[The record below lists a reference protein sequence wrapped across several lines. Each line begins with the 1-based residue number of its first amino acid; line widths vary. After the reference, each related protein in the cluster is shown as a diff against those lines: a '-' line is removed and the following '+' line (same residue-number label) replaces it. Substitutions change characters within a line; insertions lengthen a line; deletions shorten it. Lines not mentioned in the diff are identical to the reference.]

1 MGGMVGGA
9 VRVRQDIWS
18 LSDSD
23 PWHPTISWYEY
34 AFRQLRDNVDSSDPF
49 SLEAIANIHGTNTDP
64 ADWPAAVGPSTW
76 NACQHFSWYFLPWHR
91 MYLHYYETILRTFI
105 DAAQGPADWALP
117 FWDYDP
123 ARPETLGLPPA
134 FLQPQRPD
142 GGDNALYRNERAL
155 SILDGDPVPDGDVD
169 LSGWP
174 DLFTSSSIFV
184 PTFGGPKTG
193 WSHFGDAVG
202 HVEGVPHGTVHVDV
216 GGPGGLMSAFETA
229 GQDAI
234 FWLHHANIDRL
245 WEVWRNQPGHA
256 DPPDDE
262 WQSVAFEFG
271 FGDAQ
276 TTLAVSQIVDTSTS
290 PLQYEYEG
298 VPVFVPPEAGGGFA
312 LDAGQQPPQD
322 VEPTLVGATEQEV
335 PIGRDRAEVTIGVE
349 PAGGLGLDEEGPKHV
364 YVVLQNVK
372 ATTTR
377 DRTYAVHVGVP
388 EGEDPV
394 AHPELLAG
402 RFSTFGVVGAT
413 RTGAGLTVSF
423 DVTPIVRRLDPEGRA
438 PGDLRVTVTPV
449 DTGTADEGALGLD
462 DTSDLRIG
470 QIGVFFG

>member
-1 MGGMVGGA
+1 MGRTTHGWVVGGA

-34 AFRQLRDNVDSSDPF
+34 AFRQLRDNVDTSDPF

-184 PTFGGPKTG
+184 PMFGGPKTG

-262 WQSVAFEFG
+262 WQNVAFEFG

-276 TTLAVSQIVDTSTS
+276 TTLAVPRSSTRRPARSSTSTKASRCSCRRRPVEGS
-290 PLQYEYEG
+290 PWT
-298 VPVFVPPEAGGGFA
+298 
-312 LDAGQQPPQD
+312 QD
-322 VEPTLVGATEQEV
+322 SSHPRTWSRRSSARRSRRCRSGETARRSRSGWSRRVRWAST
-335 PIGRDRAEVTIGVE
+335 RRARSTSMSCF
-349 PAGGLGLDEEGPKHV
+349 
-364 YVVLQNVK
+364 
-372 ATTTR
+372 
-377 DRTYAVHVGVP
+377 RT
-388 EGEDPV
+388 
-394 AHPELLAG
+394 
-402 RFSTFGVVGAT
+402 
-413 RTGAGLTVSF
+413 
-423 DVTPIVRRLDPEGRA
+423 
-438 PGDLRVTVTPV
+438 
-449 DTGTADEGALGLD
+449 
-462 DTSDLRIG
+462 
-470 QIGVFFG
+470 